1 MKKPAKFIIFVL
13 LPAALL
19 AGGLYYGVRVYKQKS
34 VSADKSASTAT
45 KDPDR
50 TYRVVRGDMTL
61 GLRLNG
67 TIVANKKHKLG
78 LEANFATQILT
89 VVDENSSVK
98 EGDVLITFEDSDLL
112 ERIDEVRTTLSNTE
126 EELVIAIENEKIQE
140 RTNEVTLR
148 EAEDRVRQAES
159 DLRKYLRLTRSQKRD
174 SNDLAVTNAQSALDT
189 AKKNYSD
196 KKYEIAHS
204 GVTDDAARQQ
214 NENELKNLKNKIESS
229 ENSLNQAEIEEKSF
243 KHYDDP
249 IKLMSLNNSVE
260 QARLNLE
267 KARISTS
274 SQLVQ
279 AKKRVDNLRANS
291 RRQAAQLER
300 YESYL
305 PMMTL
310 TAPTDGI
317 VIYGDPDRR
326 WGGEDIK
333 PGLEVRKGEVLLTI
347 PEMTNLM
354 VDFDL
359 PEAFRSKVQVGNQ
372 AVITPEAITT
382 LKIKGQITEIATL
395 PVNQMYWDET
405 SPKIYPS
412 RIALE
417 VQDPQ
422 LVNGMTVIVEIISS
436 VLNDVISIPMEA
448 VFENDKGFFV
458 FVDRNG
464 KPEEVPIQ
472 IGDSNDT
479 AVCVTDGLEAGEVVY
494 LYRPYQKKQ
503 SDQ

>member
-1 MKKPAKFIIFVL
+1 MKKPAKLFIFVI
-13 LPAALL
+13 LPALL
-19 AGGLYYGVRVYKQKS
+19 LGGGLYYGIRVNKQKS
-34 VSADKSASTAT
+34 VSADRSGGT

-50 TYRVVRGDMTL
+50 TYRVVKGDMTL

-78 LEANFATQILT
+78 LEANFATQILS
-89 VVDENSSVK
+89 VVDENTPVK
-98 EGDVLITFEDSDLL
+98 EGDVLIEFEDSDLI
-112 ERIDEVRTTLSNTE
+112 ERIEEMRTTLSNTE

-174 SNDLAVTNAQSALDT
+174 SNDLAIANAESALAT

-196 KKYEIAHS
+196 KKYDISHS
-204 GVTDDAARQQ
+204 GVTDEASRKAND
-214 NENELKNLKNKIESS
+214 NELKNLQSKIESS
-229 ENSLNQAEIEEKSF
+229 ENSLNQAEIEGKSF

-260 QARLNLE
+260 QARLSLE

-274 SQLVQ
+274 SSLIQ

-291 RRQAAQLER
+291 RRQAATLER

-305 PMMTL
+305 PMMKL

-333 PGLEVRKGEVLLTI
+333 PGLEVRKGEILLTI

-354 VDFDL
+354 VNFDL

-412 RIALE
+412 RISLE

-422 LVNGMTVIVEIISS
+422 LVNGMSVIVEIVSNI
-436 VLNDVISIPMEA
+436 LNDVISVPMEA

-458 FVDRNG
+458 FVNRNG
-464 KPEEVPIQ
+464 SPEEVPVTV
-472 IGDSNDT
+472 GDSNDT
-479 AVCVTDGLEAGEVVY
+479 AVRITDGLEDGDVVY

>member
-1 MKKPAKFIIFVL
+1 MKKPAKIFIFVL
-13 LPAALL
+13 LPALLL
-19 AGGLYYGVRVYKQKS
+19 AGGLYYGVRVYKHKD
-34 VSADKSASTAT
+34 VSADKSAGM

-50 TYRVVRGDMTL
+50 TYRVTRGDMTL

-89 VVDENSSVK
+89 VVDENTSVK
-98 EGDVLITFEDSDLL
+98 EGDILIEFEDSDLI
-112 ERIDEVRTTLSNTE
+112 ERIEEMRTTLSNTE

-140 RTNEVTLR
+140 RKNEVTLR

-159 DLRKYLRLTRSQKRD
+159 DQRKYLRLTRSQKRD
-174 SNDLAVTNAQSALDT
+174 SNDLAIANAEANLAT

-196 KKYEIAHS
+196 TKYDIAHS
-204 GVTDDAARQQ
+204 GVTDDAARKA
-214 NENELKNLKNKIESS
+214 NENELKNLQSKIESS
-229 ENSLNQAEIEEKSF
+229 ENSLNQAEIDGKSF

-249 IKLMSLNNSVE
+249 IKLMSLNNSLA

-267 KARISTS
+267 QARIYTS
-274 SQLVQ
+274 SALVQ

-291 RRQAAQLER
+291 RRQAATLER

-305 PMMTL
+305 PMMKL

-333 PGLEVRKGEVLLTI
+333 PGLEVRKGEILLTI

-354 VDFDL
+354 VNFDL
-359 PEAFRSKVQVGNQ
+359 PEAFRSKVTVGNQ
-372 AVITPEAITT
+372 AIITPEAITT

-422 LVNGMTVIVEIISS
+422 LVNVMSVIVEIVSS
-436 VLNDVISIPMEA
+436 VLHDVISVPMEA

-458 FVDRNG
+458 FVNRNG
-464 KPEEVPIQ
+464 NPEEVEVKI
-472 IGDSNDT
+472 DESNDT
-479 AVCVTDGLEAGEVVY
+479 AVRITEGLKDGDVVY

>member
-1 MKKPAKFIIFVL
+1 MKKPAKLFIFVL
-13 LPAALL
+13 LPALLL
-19 AGGLYYGVRVYKQKS
+19 AGGLYYGVRVYKHKD
-34 VSADKSASTAT
+34 VSASKSAGS

-50 TYRVVRGDMTL
+50 TYRVTRGDMTL

-89 VVDENSSVK
+89 VVDENTSVK
-98 EGDVLITFEDSDLL
+98 EGDVLIEFEDSDLI
-112 ERIDEVRTTLSNTE
+112 ERIEEMRTTLSNTE

-140 RTNEVTLR
+140 RKNEVTLR
-148 EAEDRVRQAES
+148 EAEDRVRSTES

-174 SNDLAVTNAQSALDT
+174 SNDLAIANAEAALAS

-196 KKYEIAHS
+196 KKYDIAHS
-204 GVTDDAARQQ
+204 GVTDDAARKA
-214 NENELKNLKNKIESS
+214 NENELKNLQNKIESS
-229 ENSLNQAEIEEKSF
+229 ENSLNQAEIEGKSF

-267 KARISTS
+267 QARISTS
-274 SQLVQ
+274 SALVQ

-291 RRQAAQLER
+291 RRQAATLER

-305 PMMTL
+305 PMMKL

-333 PGLEVRKGEVLLTI
+333 PGLEVRKGEILLTI

-354 VDFDL
+354 VNFDL
-359 PEAFRSKVQVGNQ
+359 PEAFRSKVTVGNQ
-372 AVITPEAITT
+372 AIITPEAITT

-422 LVNGMTVIVEIISS
+422 LVNGMSVIVEIVSS
-436 VLNDVISIPMEA
+436 VLHDVISVPMEA

-458 FVDRNG
+458 FVNRNG
-464 KPEEVPIQ
+464 TPEEVAVTI
-472 IGDSNDT
+472 DESNDT
-479 AVCVTDGLEAGEVVY
+479 SVRITEGLKDGDVVY

>member
-1 MKKPAKFIIFVL
+1 MKKPVKLFIFVF

-19 AGGLYYGVRVYKQKS
+19 AGGLYYGIRVYKHKD
-34 VSADKSASTAT
+34 VSADRAGSR
-45 KDPDR
+45 DPDR

-78 LEANFATQILT
+78 LEANFATKILS
-89 VVDENSSVK
+89 VVDENTSVK
-98 EGDVLITFEDSDLL
+98 EGDVLITFEDSDLI
-112 ERIDEVRTTLSNTE
+112 ERIEEMRTTLSNTE

-174 SNDLAVTNAQSALDT
+174 SNDLAVTNAQSALDS

-196 KKYEIAHS
+196 KKYEFAHS
-204 GVTDDAARQQ
+204 GVSDDAARKSQQ
-214 NENELKNLKNKIESS
+214 NELNNLKSKIDSS

-249 IKLMSLNNSVE
+249 IRLMSLNNSVE
-260 QARLNLE
+260 QARLSLE

-274 SQLVQ
+274 SSLIQ

-291 RRQAAQLER
+291 RRQAATLER

-305 PMMTL
+305 PMMKL
-310 TAPTDGI
+310 TAPADGI

-326 WGGEDIK
+326 WGGEDVK
-333 PGLEVRKGEVLLTI
+333 PGLDVHKGEILLTI

-354 VDFDL
+354 VNFDI
-359 PEAFRSKVQVGNQ
+359 PEAFRSKVQIGNS
-372 AVITPEAITT
+372 AIITPEAITT

-412 RIALE
+412 RITLE
-417 VQDPQ
+417 TQDPQ
-422 LVNGMTVIVEIISS
+422 LVNGMSVIVEVVSS
-436 VLNDVISIPMEA
+436 ILHDVISVPMEA

-458 FVDRNG
+458 FVNRNG
-464 KPEEVPIQ
+464 NPEEVPVEIRE
-472 IGDSNDT
+472 SNDT
-479 AVCVTDGLEAGEVVY
+479 AVRITEGLEDGDVVY

-503 SDQ
+503 SE

>member
-1 MKKPAKFIIFVL
+1 MKKPAKVFIFVL
-13 LPAALL
+13 LPALLL
-19 AGGLYYGVRVYKQKS
+19 AGGLYYGIRVYKHKS
-34 VSADKSASTAT
+34 VSADRAVS

-50 TYRVVRGDMTL
+50 TYRVVKGDMTL

-78 LEANFATQILT
+78 LEANFATQILS
-89 VVDENSSVK
+89 VVDENTPVK
-98 EGDVLITFEDSDLL
+98 EGDVLIEFEDSDLI
-112 ERIDEVRTTLSNTE
+112 ERIEEMRTTLSNTE

-140 RTNEVTLR
+140 RKNEVTLR

-159 DLRKYLRLTRSQKRD
+159 DQRKYLRLTRTQKRD
-174 SNDLAVTNAQSALDT
+174 SNDLAIANAEANLAT

-196 KKYEIAHS
+196 KKYDIAHS
-204 GVTDDAARQQ
+204 GVTDEAARKA
-214 NENELKNLKNKIESS
+214 NENELKNLQSKIEST
-229 ENSLNQAEIEEKSF
+229 ENSLNQAEIDAKSF

-249 IKLMSLNNSVE
+249 IKLMSLNNSLE

-267 KARISTS
+267 QARISTS
-274 SQLVQ
+274 SALVQ

-291 RRQAAQLER
+291 RRQAATLER

-305 PMMTL
+305 PMMKL

-333 PGLEVRKGEVLLTI
+333 PGLEVRKGEILLTI

-354 VDFDL
+354 VNFDL
-359 PEAFRSKVQVGNQ
+359 PEAFRSKVQIGNQ
-372 AVITPEAITT
+372 AIITPEAITT

-412 RIALE
+412 RISLE

-422 LVNGMTVIVEIISS
+422 LVNGMSVIVEIVSS
-436 VLNDVISIPMEA
+436 ILHDVISVPMEA

-458 FVDRNG
+458 FVNKNG
-464 KPEEVPIQ
+464 NPEEVPVT

-479 AVCVTDGLEAGEVVY
+479 AVCITEGLESGDVVY

>member
-1 MKKPAKFIIFVL
+1 MKKPVKLFIFVL
-13 LPAALL
+13 LPALL
-19 AGGLYYGVRVYKQKS
+19 LGGGLYYGIRVYKQKD
-34 VSADKSASTAT
+34 VSADKTGAN

-50 TYRVVRGDMTL
+50 TYRVIRGDMTL

-78 LEANFATQILT
+78 LEANFATQILS

-98 EGDVLITFEDSDLL
+98 EGDVLIMFEDSDLI
-112 ERIDEVRTTLSNTE
+112 ERIEEMRTTLSNTE

-140 RTNEVTLR
+140 RKNEVTLR

-159 DLRKYLRLTRSQKRD
+159 DQRKYLRLTRSQKRD
-174 SNDLAVTNAQSALDT
+174 SNDLSIANAESALAT

-196 KKYEIAHS
+196 KKYDIAHS
-204 GVTDDAARQQ
+204 GVTDDAARKA
-214 NENELKNLKNKIESS
+214 NENELKNLQNKIESS
-229 ENSLNQAEIEEKSF
+229 ENSLNQAEIEGKSF

-249 IKLMSLNNSVE
+249 IKLMSLNNSVA

-267 KARISTS
+267 QARISTS
-274 SQLVQ
+274 SSLIQ

-291 RRQAAQLER
+291 RRQAATLER

-305 PMMTL
+305 PMMKL

-333 PGLEVRKGEVLLTI
+333 PGLEVRKGEILLTI

-354 VDFDL
+354 VNFDL
-359 PEAFRSKVQVGNQ
+359 PEAFRSKVSVGNS
-372 AVITPEAITT
+372 AIITPEAITS

-422 LVNGMTVIVEIISS
+422 LVNGMSVIVEIVSS
-436 VLNDVISIPMEA
+436 VLHDVISVPMEA

-458 FVDRNG
+458 FVNRNG
-464 KPEEVPIQ
+464 TPEEIPVTV
-472 IGDSNDT
+472 GESNDT
-479 AVCVTDGLEAGEVVY
+479 SVRIMEGLKDGDVVY

>member
-1 MKKPAKFIIFVL
+1 MKKPVKLFIFVF

-19 AGGLYYGVRVYKQKS
+19 AGGLYYGIRVYKHKD
-34 VSADKSASTAT
+34 VSADRAGSR
-45 KDPDR
+45 DPDR

-78 LEANFATQILT
+78 LEANFATKILS
-89 VVDENSSVK
+89 VVDENTSVK
-98 EGDVLITFEDSDLL
+98 EGDVLITFEDSDLI
-112 ERIDEVRTTLSNTE
+112 ERIEEMRTTLSNTE

-174 SNDLAVTNAQSALDT
+174 SNDLAVTNAQSALDS

-196 KKYEIAHS
+196 KKYEFAHS
-204 GVTDDAARQQ
+204 GVSDDTARKSQQ
-214 NENELKNLKNKIESS
+214 NELNNLKSKIDSS

-249 IKLMSLNNSVE
+249 IRLMSLNNSVE
-260 QARLNLE
+260 QARLSLE

-274 SQLVQ
+274 SSLIQ

-291 RRQAAQLER
+291 RRQAATLER

-305 PMMTL
+305 PMMKL
-310 TAPTDGI
+310 TAPADGI

-326 WGGEDIK
+326 WGGEDVK
-333 PGLEVRKGEVLLTI
+333 PGLDVHKGEILLTI

-354 VDFDL
+354 VNFDI
-359 PEAFRSKVQVGNQ
+359 PEAFRSKVQIGNS
-372 AVITPEAITT
+372 AIITPEAITT
-382 LKIKGQITEIATL
+382 LKIKGRITEIATL

-412 RIALE
+412 RITLE
-417 VQDPQ
+417 TQDPQ
-422 LVNGMTVIVEIISS
+422 LVNGMSVIVEVVSS
-436 VLNDVISIPMEA
+436 ILHDVISVPMEA

-458 FVDRNG
+458 FVNRNG
-464 KPEEVPIQ
+464 NPEEVPVEIRE
-472 IGDSNDT
+472 SNDT
-479 AVCVTDGLEAGEVVY
+479 AVRITEGLEDGDVVY

-503 SDQ
+503 SE

>member
-1 MKKPAKFIIFVL
+1 MKKPAKLFIFVI
-13 LPAALL
+13 LPALL
-19 AGGLYYGVRVYKQKS
+19 LGGGLYYGIRVNKQKS
-34 VSADKSASTAT
+34 VSADRSGGT

-50 TYRVVRGDMTL
+50 TYRVVKGDMTL

-78 LEANFATQILT
+78 LEANFATQILS
-89 VVDENSSVK
+89 VVDENTPVK
-98 EGDVLITFEDSDLL
+98 EGDVLIEFEDSDLI
-112 ERIDEVRTTLSNTE
+112 ERIEEMRTTLSNTE

-174 SNDLAVTNAQSALDT
+174 SNDLAIANAESALAT

-196 KKYEIAHS
+196 KKYDISHS
-204 GVTDDAARQQ
+204 GVTDEASRKAND
-214 NENELKNLKNKIESS
+214 NELKNLQSKIESS
-229 ENSLNQAEIEEKSF
+229 ENSLNQAEIEGKSF

-260 QARLNLE
+260 QARLSLE

-274 SQLVQ
+274 SSLIQ

-291 RRQAAQLER
+291 RRQAATLER

-305 PMMTL
+305 PMMKL

-333 PGLEVRKGEVLLTI
+333 PGLEVRKGEILLTI

-354 VDFDL
+354 VNFDL

-412 RIALE
+412 RISLE

-422 LVNGMTVIVEIISS
+422 LVNGMSVIVEIVSNI
-436 VLNDVISIPMEA
+436 LNDVISVPMEA

-458 FVDRNG
+458 FVNRNG
-464 KPEEVPIQ
+464 SPEEVPVTV
-472 IGDSNDT
+472 GDSNDT
-479 AVCVTDGLEAGEVVY
+479 SVRITDGLEDGDVVY

>member
-1 MKKPAKFIIFVL
+1 MKKPAKLFIFVL
-13 LPAALL
+13 LPALLL
-19 AGGLYYGVRVYKQKS
+19 AGGLYYGVRVYKQKT
-34 VSADKSASTAT
+34 VSANKGGGVSR
-45 KDPDR
+45 DPDR
-50 TYRVVRGDMTL
+50 TYRVAKGDMTL

-89 VVDENSSVK
+89 VVDENTPVK
-98 EGDVLITFEDSDLL
+98 EGDVLIEFEDSDLI
-112 ERIDEVRTTLSNTE
+112 ERIEEMRTTLSNTE

-148 EAEDRVRQAES
+148 EAEDRVRQTES

-174 SNDLAVTNAQSALDT
+174 SNDLAIANAESALAT

-196 KKYEIAHS
+196 KKYDIAHS
-204 GVTDDAARQQ
+204 GVTDDAARKA
-214 NENELKNLKNKIESS
+214 NENDLKNLQSKIESS
-229 ENSLNQAEIEEKSF
+229 ENSLNQAEIEGKSF

-260 QARLNLE
+260 QARLSLE

-274 SQLVQ
+274 SSLIQ

-291 RRQAAQLER
+291 RRQAATLER

-305 PMMTL
+305 PMMKL

-333 PGLEVRKGEVLLTI
+333 PGLEVRKGEILLTI

-354 VDFDL
+354 VNFDL
-359 PEAFRSKVQVGNQ
+359 PEAFRSKVTVGNQ
-372 AVITPEAITT
+372 AIITPEAITT

-417 VQDPQ
+417 AQDPQ
-422 LVNGMTVIVEIISS
+422 LVNGMSVIVEIVSS
-436 VLNDVISIPMEA
+436 VLHDVISVPMEA

-458 FVDRNG
+458 FVNRNG
-464 KPEEVPIQ
+464 NPEEVEVTI
-472 IGDSNDT
+472 DESNDT
-479 AVCVTDGLEAGEVVY
+479 SVRITEGLKDGDVVY

>member
-1 MKKPAKFIIFVL
+1 MKKPAKLFIFVL
-13 LPAALL
+13 LPALLL
-19 AGGLYYGVRVYKQKS
+19 AGGLYYGVRVYKHKT
-34 VSADKSASTAT
+34 VSADRAVS

-50 TYRVVRGDMTL
+50 TYRVVKGDMTL

-78 LEANFATQILT
+78 LEANFATQILS
-89 VVDENSSVK
+89 VVDENTPVK
-98 EGDVLITFEDSDLL
+98 EGDVLIEFEDSDLI
-112 ERIDEVRTTLSNTE
+112 ERIEEMRTTLSNTE

-140 RTNEVTLR
+140 RKNEVTLR

-159 DLRKYLRLTRSQKRD
+159 DQRKYLRLTRTQKRD
-174 SNDLAVTNAQSALDT
+174 SNDLAIANAEAALAT

-196 KKYEIAHS
+196 KKYDIAHS
-204 GVTDDAARQQ
+204 GVTDEAARKS
-214 NENELKNLKNKIESS
+214 NENELKNLQNKIESS
-229 ENSLNQAEIEEKSF
+229 ENSLNQAEIDGKSF

-249 IKLMSLNNSVE
+249 IKLMSLNNSLE

-267 KARISTS
+267 QARISTS
-274 SQLVQ
+274 SALVQ

-291 RRQAAQLER
+291 RRQAATLER

-305 PMMTL
+305 PMMKL

-333 PGLEVRKGEVLLTI
+333 PGLEVRKGEILLTI

-354 VDFDL
+354 VNFDL
-359 PEAFRSKVQVGNQ
+359 PEAFRSKVSVGNQ
-372 AVITPEAITT
+372 AIITPEAITT

-422 LVNGMTVIVEIISS
+422 LVNGMSVIVEIVSS
-436 VLNDVISIPMEA
+436 ILHDVISVPMEA

-458 FVDRNG
+458 FVNRNG
-464 KPEEVPIQ
+464 SPEEVPVIV
-472 IGDSNDT
+472 GDSNDT
-479 AVCVTDGLEAGEVVY
+479 AVCITEGLEDGDVVY

>member
-1 MKKPAKFIIFVL
+1 MKKPVKVFIFVL
-13 LPAALL
+13 LPALLL
-19 AGGLYYGVRVYKQKS
+19 AGGLYYGVRVYKQKT
-34 VSADKSASTAT
+34 VSADRAVS

-50 TYRVVRGDMTL
+50 TYRVTRGDMTL

-89 VVDENSSVK
+89 VVDENTSVK
-98 EGDVLITFEDSDLL
+98 EGDVLIEFEDSDLI
-112 ERIDEVRTTLSNTE
+112 ERIEEMRTTLSNTE

-140 RTNEVTLR
+140 RKNEVTLR

-159 DLRKYLRLTRSQKRD
+159 DQRKYLRLTRTQKRD
-174 SNDLAVTNAQSALDT
+174 SNDLAIANAEANLAT

-196 KKYEIAHS
+196 KKYDIAHS
-204 GVTDDAARQQ
+204 GVTDDAARKA
-214 NENELKNLKNKIESS
+214 NENELKNLQNKIESS
-229 ENSLNQAEIEEKSF
+229 ENSLNQAEIDGKSF

-249 IKLMSLNNSVE
+249 IKLMSLNNSLE

-267 KARISTS
+267 QARISTS
-274 SQLVQ
+274 SALVQ

-291 RRQAAQLER
+291 RRQAATLER

-305 PMMTL
+305 PMMKL
-310 TAPTDGI
+310 LAPTDGI

-333 PGLEVRKGEVLLTI
+333 PGLEVRKGEILLTI

-354 VDFDL
+354 VNFDL
-359 PEAFRSKVQVGNQ
+359 PEAFRSKVQIGNQ
-372 AVITPEAITT
+372 AIITPEAITT

-412 RIALE
+412 RISLE

-422 LVNGMTVIVEIISS
+422 LVNGMSVIVEVVSS
-436 VLNDVISIPMEA
+436 ILHDVISVPMEA

-458 FVDRNG
+458 FVNRNG
-464 KPEEVPIQ
+464 NPEEVPVEIRE
-472 IGDSNDT
+472 SNDT
-479 AVCVTDGLEAGEVVY
+479 AVRITEGLEDGDVVY

-503 SDQ
+503 SE

>member
-1 MKKPAKFIIFVL
+1 MKKPAKLFIFVL
-13 LPAALL
+13 LPALLL
-19 AGGLYYGVRVYKQKS
+19 AGGLYYGVRVYRQKS
-34 VSADKSASTAT
+34 VSADRDGS

-50 TYRVVRGDMTL
+50 TYRVAKGDMTL

-78 LEANFATQILT
+78 LEANFPTQILS
-89 VVDENSSVK
+89 VVDENTSVK
-98 EGDVLITFEDSDLL
+98 EGDVLITFEDSDLI
-112 ERIDEVRTTLSNTE
+112 ERIEEVRTTLSNTE

-159 DLRKYLRLTRSQKRD
+159 DLRKYLRLTRGQKRD
-174 SNDLAVTNAQSALDT
+174 SNDLAVTNAQAALDA

-196 KKYEIAHS
+196 KKYEYAHS
-204 GVTDDAARQQ
+204 GVSDDAARKAH
-214 NENELKNLKNKIESS
+214 ENELNNLKSKIDSS

-249 IKLMSLNNSVE
+249 IRLMSLNNSVE
-260 QARLNLE
+260 QSRLSLE

-274 SQLVQ
+274 SSLIQ

-291 RRQAAQLER
+291 RRQAATLER

-305 PMMTL
+305 PMMKL

-333 PGLEVRKGEVLLTI
+333 PGLEVHKGEILITI

-354 VDFDL
+354 VNFDI
-359 PEAFRSKVQVGNQ
+359 PEAFRSKVQVGNS
-372 AVITPEAITT
+372 AIITPEAITT

-412 RIALE
+412 RITLE
-417 VQDPQ
+417 TQDPK
-422 LVNGMTVIVEIISS
+422 LVNGMSVIVEVVSS
-436 VLNDVISIPMEA
+436 ILHDVISVPMEA

-458 FVDRNG
+458 FVSRNG
-464 KPEEVPIQ
+464 TPEEVPVT
-472 IGDSNDT
+472 IGESNDT
-479 AVCVTDGLEAGEVVY
+479 AVRITEGLEDGDVVY

>member
-1 MKKPAKFIIFVL
+1 MKKPAKVFIFVL
-13 LPAALL
+13 LPALLL
-19 AGGLYYGVRVYKQKS
+19 AGGLYYGVRVYKHKD
-34 VSADKSASTAT
+34 VSASKSAGS

-50 TYRVVRGDMTL
+50 TYRVTRGDMTL

-89 VVDENSSVK
+89 VVDENTSVK
-98 EGDVLITFEDSDLL
+98 EGDVLIEFEDSDLI
-112 ERIDEVRTTLSNTE
+112 ERIEEMRTTLSNTE

-140 RTNEVTLR
+140 RKNEVTLR
-148 EAEDRVRQAES
+148 EAEDRVRSTES

-174 SNDLAVTNAQSALDT
+174 SNDLAIANAEANLAT

-196 KKYEIAHS
+196 KKYDITHS
-204 GVTDDAARQQ
+204 GVTDDAARKA
-214 NENELKNLKNKIESS
+214 NENELKNLQSKIESS
-229 ENSLNQAEIEEKSF
+229 ENSLNQAEIEGKSF

-249 IKLMSLNNSVE
+249 IKLMSLNNSVA

-267 KARISTS
+267 QARISTS
-274 SQLVQ
+274 SALVQ

-291 RRQAAQLER
+291 RRQAATLER

-305 PMMTL
+305 PMMKL

-333 PGLEVRKGEVLLTI
+333 PGLEVRKGEILLTI

-354 VDFDL
+354 VNFDL
-359 PEAFRSKVQVGNQ
+359 PEAFRSKVQIGNQ
-372 AVITPEAITT
+372 AIITPEAITT

-422 LVNGMTVIVEIISS
+422 LVNGMSVIVEIVSS
-436 VLNDVISIPMEA
+436 VLHDVISVPMEA

-458 FVDRNG
+458 FVNKNG
-464 KPEEVPIQ
+464 NPEEVPVT

-479 AVCVTDGLEAGEVVY
+479 AVCITDGLKDGDVVY

>member
-1 MKKPAKFIIFVL
+1 MKKPAKVFIFVL
-13 LPAALL
+13 LPALLL
-19 AGGLYYGVRVYKQKS
+19 AGGLYCGIRVYKHKD
-34 VSADKSASTAT
+34 VSADREGSR
-45 KDPDR
+45 DPDR
-50 TYRVVRGDMTL
+50 TYRVVKGDMTL

-98 EGDVLITFEDSDLL
+98 EGDVLIEFEDSDLI
-112 ERIDEVRTTLSNTE
+112 ERIEEMRTTLSNTE

-140 RTNEVTLR
+140 RKNEVTLR

-159 DLRKYLRLTRSQKRD
+159 DQRKYLRLTRTQKRD
-174 SNDLAVTNAQSALDT
+174 SNDLAIANAEAALAT

-196 KKYEIAHS
+196 KKYDIAHS
-204 GVTDDAARQQ
+204 GVTDEAARKS
-214 NENELKNLKNKIESS
+214 NENELKNLQSKIESS
-229 ENSLNQAEIEEKSF
+229 ENSLNQAEIDGKSF

-249 IKLMSLNNSVE
+249 IKLMSLNNSLE

-267 KARISTS
+267 QARISTS
-274 SQLVQ
+274 SSLIQ

-291 RRQAAQLER
+291 RRQAATLER

-305 PMMTL
+305 PMMKL
-310 TAPTDGI
+310 LAPTDGI

-333 PGLEVRKGEVLLTI
+333 PGLEVRKGEILLTI

-354 VDFDL
+354 VNFDL
-359 PEAFRSKVQVGNQ
+359 PEAFRSKVQIGNQ
-372 AVITPEAITT
+372 AIITPEAITT

-422 LVNGMTVIVEIISS
+422 LVNGMSVIVEIVSS
-436 VLNDVISIPMEA
+436 ILHDVISVPMEA
-448 VFENDKGFFV
+448 VFENEKGFFV
-458 FVDRNG
+458 FVNKNG
-464 KPEEVPIQ
+464 NPEEIPVT

-479 AVCVTDGLEAGEVVY
+479 AVCITDGLKDGDVVY

-503 SDQ
+503 SE